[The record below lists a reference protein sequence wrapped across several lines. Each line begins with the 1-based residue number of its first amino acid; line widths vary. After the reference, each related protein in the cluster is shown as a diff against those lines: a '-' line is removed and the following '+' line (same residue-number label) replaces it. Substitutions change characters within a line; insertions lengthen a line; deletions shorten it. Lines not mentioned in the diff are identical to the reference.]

1 MWPLYLGG
9 FLGPFGG
16 AMVNAMLPELASGLG
31 TSVPTAATAV
41 TWYMIPFSA
50 LMLVSGTIGARHGI
64 TRAIRLAFVAYAAA
78 SLVCVVATSPLS
90 FLGGRMLQGAANAF
104 TTPLLLALIAEI
116 VPMQRLGRALGT
128 FAAWGAAGQAFA
140 PFVGGA
146 AAGVDYRWAFGL
158 SAVVALGLAALVSSR
173 PLKAGASRSA
183 QTRWRDL
190 LNPSLGVAALTG
202 FAGQFTATT
211 VMLIGA
217 LMASD
222 RFGLE
227 PAARG
232 LVVAGFGVAGFASG
246 RGLGRLA
253 DRLGGVRTGVMTLL
267 VLGVAALLMPMASWL
282 LALVLAVGVAGA
294 GATGTRVLT
303 NGLSMRSTPSNPA
316 GATSAALALSFV
328 GSALTPLMLPLYHW
342 RPEATGVIPLV
353 LCAFAAAVTHAWRR
367 HTPRI

>member
-50 LMLVSGTIGARHGI
+50 FMLVSGTIGARYGI
-64 TRAIRLAFVAYAAA
+64 TRAIRLAFLAYAAA
-78 SLVCVVATSPLS
+78 SLICVVATSPLP

-158 SAVVALGLAALVSSR
+158 SAVVALALAAVVSSR

-183 QTRWRDL
+183 HARWRACSTRASGWPLSPDSL
-190 LNPSLGVAALTG
+190 VSSRPRRSCSSPPSWRPTASAL
-202 FAGQFTATT
+202 
-211 VMLIGA
+211 
-217 LMASD
+217 SPP
-222 RFGLE
+222 
-227 PAARG
+227 PAASSWP
-232 LVVAGFGVAGFASG
+232 ASVSPA
-246 RGLGRLA
+246 LRLA
-253 DRLGGVRTGVMTLL
+253 ADWGDWPIGS
-267 VLGVAALLMPMASWL
+267 VA
-282 LALVLAVGVAGA
+282 
-294 GATGTRVLT
+294 
-303 NGLSMRSTPSNPA
+303 
-316 GATSAALALSFV
+316 
-328 GSALTPLMLPLYHW
+328 
-342 RPEATGVIPLV
+342 
-353 LCAFAAAVTHAWRR
+353 CAQG
-367 HTPRI
+367 